1 METERKGDLCYIIE
15 AIFKWNILILVD
27 EFFSKIK
34 FVVEHCFNN
43 FWSLKCL
50 QVNNFI
56 IIYTYLPGKY
66 ANLIEYILKFVLL
79 IMK

>member
-1 METERKGDLCYIIE
+1 M
-15 AIFKWNILILVD
+15 N
-27 EFFSKIK
+27 FFQKLNSLLDIALN
-34 FVVEHCFNN
+34 NN
-43 FWSLKCL
+43 FGSLKYL

-66 ANLIEYILKFVLL
+66 ANLIEYILKVILL